1 MTPSLGEPPLFPS
14 ITLPEPLQLPAPI
27 LEVPRA
33 DIPYYKPLVVP
44 PSDLRPPPGIKWEP
58 QDEPPKETQNETKPI
73 TTIEPTKVEIPI
85 LPPQPS
91 LIKKINIPGTDISIP
106 IPQNEILIT
115 AGTTAVVSVAT
126 TLTATAL
133 FKRLVQIM
141 KPVFKK
147 TWEKITKTKGGMD
160 SSDSSYLSGQQD
172 SLLPPTQDG

>member
-1 MTPSLGEPPLFPS
+1 MDLGEPPLFPS

-33 DIPYYKPLVVP
+33 DIPSYKPLVVP
-44 PSDLRPPPGIKWEP
+44 PSDLRPPPGIKP
-58 QDEPPKETQNETKPI
+58 SAKDEAVKKVKQINPIKP
-73 TTIEPTKVEIPI
+73 KVETPI
-85 LPPQPS
+85 LPPQPT
-91 LIKKINIPGTDISIP
+91 LIQELNIPGTDISVP

-115 AGTTAVVSVAT
+115 ADTTAAVSVAA
-126 TLTATAL
+126 TLTATSL

-160 SSDSSYLSGQQD
+160 LSDSSYLSGPQD
-172 SLLPPTQDG
+172 SSLPPTPDG